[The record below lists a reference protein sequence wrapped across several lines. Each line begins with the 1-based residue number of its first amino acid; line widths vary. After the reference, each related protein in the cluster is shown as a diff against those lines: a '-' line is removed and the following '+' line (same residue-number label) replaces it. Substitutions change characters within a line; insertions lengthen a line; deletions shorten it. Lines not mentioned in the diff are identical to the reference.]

1 MTIPA
6 ATQDRTLSDS
16 GGRRSNQE
24 TMNGHHHESGPQQ
37 ARPRAR
43 QQDIQQGRRYGHDES
58 ESSGGSRSRD
68 QDSTDQEA
76 DVEPGQ
82 GHQMSES
89 SGAHSPGDRPWQSV

>member
-24 TMNGHHHESGPQQ
+24 TMTATIMRV
-37 ARPRAR
+37 ARNRLGREPASKTYNRAVDTATTNR
-43 QQDIQQGRRYGHDES
+43 SLVGC
-58 ESSGGSRSRD
+58 SRSRD
-68 QDSTDQEA
+68 QNSTDQEA

-82 GHQMSES
+82 GHQMGES
-89 SGAHSPGDRPWQSV
+89 SGAHSPGDRPWQPV